1 MMQILRGNCTCPK
14 AQGCLFEEKRP
25 HYIQPA
31 VVGPDAATEVVEA
44 WYKANQSTYFRLIIA
59 YSPSDIERFV
69 TVDHFGVGVDPA
81 DVLRRLDI
89 HFSIESLCLSPD
101 PAIVQDLSSTK
112 RCIGLLSRIKN
123 KRGFKLDIMLKQKK
137 IRLNL
142 WTHMFDL
149 FKSVLSEY
157 VEAGAQVR
165 VYWHY
170 TGNPGEIRTE
180 IFYCATYTPD
190 NFCITPSKSHPP
202 SSSPAPSPLHHAPLL
217 YPPRP
222 APPPPRSPQYPK
234 SSHSLPSHQ

>member
-1 MMQILRGNCTCPK
+1 MIYVHVWCQWSYNRAIFYPMMQILRGNCTCPK

-142 WTHMFDL
+142 WTHM
-149 FKSVLSEY
+149 
-157 VEAGAQVR
+157 
-165 VYWHY
+165 
-170 TGNPGEIRTE
+170 
-180 IFYCATYTPD
+180 
-190 NFCITPSKSHPP
+190 
-202 SSSPAPSPLHHAPLL
+202 
-217 YPPRP
+217 
-222 APPPPRSPQYPK
+222 
-234 SSHSLPSHQ
+234 